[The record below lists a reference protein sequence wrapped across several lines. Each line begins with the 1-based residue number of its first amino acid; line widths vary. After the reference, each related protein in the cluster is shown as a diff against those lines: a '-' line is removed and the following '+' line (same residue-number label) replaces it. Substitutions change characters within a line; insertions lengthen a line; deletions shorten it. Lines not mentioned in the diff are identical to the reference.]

1 MTKNE
6 REERVLEILE
16 ETLAVRRVEM
26 TPLAQLGEDLGMD
39 SLDRL
44 EIAVALEEEF
54 DVGRIDV
61 VEEADCWRT
70 VSDVQNTAKKMA
82 RKAGI
87 PRALCPTTSKNN
99 A

>member
-6 REERVLEILE
+6 LEERVLEILE

-61 VEEADCWRT
+61 EEADCWRT

-82 RKAGI
+82 REAGI

>member
-61 VEEADCWRT
+61 EEADCWRT